1 MISPPMLPAMIS
13 ALSGLMLLFLWVVTS
28 TTWVAAT
35 DDQKTKAQGAIK
47 YVAGVFALATAAN
60 LFFQFKPDPSKKTVI
75 QSASTAI

>member
-35 DDQKTKAQGAIK
+35 EDQKAKAQGAIK

>member
-1 MISPPMLPAMIS
+1 MLPAMIS
-13 ALSGLMLLFLWVVTS
+13 ALSGLVLLILFAVTS

-35 DDQKTKAQGAIK
+35 EDQKAKAQGAMK

-60 LFFQFKPDPSKKTVI
+60 LFYQFSPDASKKTVI

>member
-1 MISPPMLPAMIS
+1 MLPAMIS

>member
-13 ALSGLMLLFLWVVTS
+13 ALSGLVLLLLWMVTS

-35 DDQKTKAQGAIK
+35 EDQKAKAQGAIK
-47 YVAGVFALATAAN
+47 YAAGVFALATAVN
-60 LFFQFKPDPSKKTVI
+60 LFYQFSPDASKKTVI

>member
-13 ALSGLMLLFLWVVTS
+13 ALSGLALLFLWVVTS
-28 TTWVAAT
+28 TTWVSVT
-35 DDQKTKAQGAIK
+35 EEQKTKAQGAIK

-60 LFFQFKPDPSKKTVI
+60 LFFQFKPDPTKKTVI

>member
-1 MISPPMLPAMIS
+1 MLPAMIS
-13 ALSGLMLLFLWVVTS
+13 ALSGLLLLLLFVITS
-28 TTWVAAT
+28 TTWIAVT
-35 DDQKTKAQGAIK
+35 EEQKAKAQGAIK

>member
-13 ALSGLMLLFLWVVTS
+13 ALSGLVLLLLMVITS

-35 DDQKTKAQGAIK
+35 EEQKAKAQGAIK

>member
-13 ALSGLMLLFLWVVTS
+13 ALSGLLLLLLFVITS
-28 TTWVAAT
+28 TTWIAAT
-35 DDQKTKAQGAIK
+35 EEQKAKAQGAIK

>member
-1 MISPPMLPAMIS
+1 MLPAMIS
-13 ALSGLMLLFLWVVTS
+13 ALSGLVLLLLWVVTS

-35 DDQKTKAQGAIK
+35 EDQKAKAQGAIK

>member
-13 ALSGLMLLFLWVVTS
+13 ALSGLVLLLLMMITS

-35 DDQKTKAQGAIK
+35 EEQKAKAQGAIK

>member
-13 ALSGLMLLFLWVVTS
+13 ALSGLLLLLLFVITS
-28 TTWVAAT
+28 TTWIAAT
-35 DDQKTKAQGAIK
+35 EEQKAKAQGAIK

-60 LFFQFKPDPSKKTVI
+60 LFFQFKPDPSKQTVI

>member
-13 ALSGLMLLFLWVVTS
+13 ALSGLLLLLLWAVTS

-35 DDQKTKAQGAIK
+35 EDQKAKAQGAIK
-47 YVAGVFALATAAN
+47 YVAGVFVLATAAN